1 MGRFYFQEG
10 SGGFGN
16 KIYIDSV
23 NLVAAPLGINE
34 LTRHL
39 RLILSPN
46 PTNGS
51 ATLNFVL
58 SNNANVKIA
67 VMDVAGKIVST
78 ERSYNLGA
86 GDHKIL
92 VNENAT
98 LSKGI
103 YIVSLEYNGTKMARK
118 LVVE

>member
-23 NLVAAPLGINE
+23 NLVAAPVGINE

-46 PTNGS
+46 PTNSS

-58 SNNANVKIA
+58 SNDANVKVA
-67 VMDVAGKIVST
+67 VMDVAGKIVSN
-78 ERSYNLGA
+78 ERTYNLAA
-86 GDHKIL
+86 GDHKIV

-103 YIVSLEYNGTKMARK
+103 YIVSLEYNGTKMAKK
-118 LVVE
+118 LVIE